1 MPINLRATDELNINE
16 RADTDAVLLS
26 HLRDLDTIDR
36 IKEMARERLL
46 AILSEA
52 RTMTV
57 GIDDRAREKLMD
69 DLTANFH
76 PDQAASDLFS
86 EGFSGA
92 RDVLRED
99 IYDRTGEWVE

>member
-1 MPINLRATDELNINE
+1 MLINLRATDELNINE

-36 IKEMARERLL
+36 VKEMARERLL

-69 DLTANFH
+69 DLTACFH
-76 PDQAASDLFS
+76 PDQAAGDLLSD
-86 EGFSGA
+86 GFYDA
-92 RDVLRED
+92 REVVRQD
-99 IYDRTGEWVE
+99 IYERTGEWVE